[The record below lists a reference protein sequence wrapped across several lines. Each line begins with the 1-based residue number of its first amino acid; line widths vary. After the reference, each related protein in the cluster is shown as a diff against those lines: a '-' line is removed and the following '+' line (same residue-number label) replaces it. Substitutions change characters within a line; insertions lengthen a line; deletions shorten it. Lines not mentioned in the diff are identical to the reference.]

1 MKDFYVCLLYGLS
14 ATMMNISTK
23 SLIST
28 YSISPALILLT
39 IQHIVIILLG
49 YSKHYKVT
57 WKEFKECGIIS
68 LLSLGNIVFG
78 GIGMKYVNL
87 PMYIALRKLCT
98 AKIFLIDAF
107 FSNRPT
113 EVTSAIG
120 VIGISLGALIAGFND
135 LTSEFNGYL
144 IVFLANLMNAL
155 LLFQIRHAKEKLP
168 SLISFKQ
175 VYLCSAISLPYTLV
189 LMYTFDEHIQ
199 LAVSPYAHTWGFFF
213 MVLYAGALGV
223 SCNYFLFK
231 CAAEISP
238 MATSVTGN
246 AKDFIS
252 MIAGLWAFNDVQPN
266 LLFVSGLFISM
277 TGAVVYSAGKLVNG
291 KKEAKSV

>member
-39 IQHIVIILLG
+39 IQHIIIILLG
-49 YSKHYKVT
+49 YTKHYKVT
-57 WKEFKECGIIS
+57 WEEFKECGMIS

-98 AKIFLIDAF
+98 AKIFFIDLF
-107 FSNRPT
+107 FSNQPI
-113 EVTSAIG
+113 EVSSAIG
-120 VIGISLGALIAGFND
+120 VVGISIGALIAGFND

-189 LMYTFDEHIQ
+189 LIYTFDEQMH

-213 MVLYAGALGV
+213 MVLYAGGLGV

-231 CAAEISP
+231 CTSEISP

-277 TGAVVYSAGKLVNG
+277 TGAVVYSSGKLVNG